1 MIGRSTVHQV
11 IRGVV
16 LIHLG
21 VISSVPR
28 LPVRVSRPASPVC
41 PASPASPRHRNYNDT
56 MFEVLMNGGSSFR
69 APRR

>member
-28 LPVRVSRPASPVC
+28 LPVRVSRPASP
-41 PASPASPRHRNYNDT
+41 RHRNYNDT

>member
-28 LPVRVSRPASPVC
+28 LPSRVSRLSRVSRVSP
-41 PASPASPRHRNYNDT
+41 PQKLQRHD
-56 MFEVLMNGGSSFR
+56 V
-69 APRR
+69 